1 MRYTC
6 LLIGSSSYLQD
17 RALFLELPD
26 PEDSWE
32 DPTDDLYSSGRI
44 FVRQAYVDLQSI
56 IFSRV
61 YALPEKIQRYRM
73 MLAGTPGTGKSFFTR
88 YFVWSVK
95 KSSIFWESR
104 AVDPRSGIVWGLLA
118 STGN

>member
-88 YFVWSVK
+88 YFVWS
-95 KSSIFWESR
+95 
-104 AVDPRSGIVWGLLA
+104 LLHPPEGQPMPDA
-118 STGN
+118 